1 MCEGGGEV
9 VEDAV
14 NIPDCQ
20 SLSAVAKVVTRGNTV
35 HRRMQIIFCSS
46 TSFFRRSSA

>member
-20 SLSAVAKVVTRGNTV
+20 SLSAVAKVVVLDGNPTPSPETMTSWGASN
-35 HRRMQIIFCSS
+35 RRVF
-46 TSFFRRSSA
+46 